1 MRPTT
6 NRRLPLSLL
15 LIACLFAAAC
25 GSHLSEAEVL
35 RAGGVTERTP
45 GSTGGPA
52 DGGADV
58 GAADPGGAGAPVV
71 TVPGAVAPGGTAAG
85 GGVAPSTGGAGAA
98 ATPDAVSTPGETGP
112 IVIGSVGDYSGP
124 AGGAQKGIPV
134 GVQVWAASVNA
145 KGGLFGRPV
154 QVIVVDDGGDPARY
168 ASAVR
173 DLVENR
179 HAVAFVGNG
188 ASLAMKGGRSYL
200 ESNGIPVIGS
210 DCSVDDWFASAAYFP
225 QCPTFADAV
234 PAIMKAGARVTGK
247 KRFGFVACTEA
258 SACTGQKPRLI
269 NGAKGAGVEIV
280 YQADIS
286 LTQVDFTAECRNAQA
301 ARVEML
307 YVAAGPD
314 ALLRMA
320 RSCSRQG
327 FRPTYVQ
334 ASISV
339 DGTSKDI
346 DGIDQL
352 VVSLP
357 IFPFQGGT
365 GPGVDA
371 FAAAYKAYA
380 PNVVIGPADSFGW
393 AAAKLFELI
402 ATNAARA
409 TKSVTSKTLTA
420 AGRKLSGE
428 TLGGLTVPLTF
439 TSGKAT
445 PANCYFAVVA
455 TGRKWSTPLGS
466 GAICD

>member
-1 MRPTT
+1 MRPTS

-25 GSHLSEAEVL
+25 GSHLSEEEVL

-45 GSTGGPA
+45 GGTDGSAEGGT
-52 DGGADV
+52 DLGV
-58 GAADPGGAGAPVV
+58 ADPGAAGAPVT
-71 TVPGAVAPGGTAAG
+71 TVPGAATPDGTTPA
-85 GGVAPSTGGAGAA
+85 GGVAPSAGGSSSA

-200 ESNGIPVIGS
+200 ESKGIPVIGT
-210 DCSVDDWFASAAYFP
+210 DCSVDDWYTSPVYFP
-225 QCPTFADAV
+225 QCPTFADEV

-247 KRFGFVACTEA
+247 RRFGFVVCTEA

-269 NGAKGAGVEIV
+269 NGAKGAGVDIV
-280 YQADIS
+280 YSADIS

-357 IFPFQGGT
+357 VFPFQGGS
-365 GPGVDA
+365 GAAYDEYV
-371 FAAAYKAYA
+371 AAYKAYA
-380 PNVVIGPADSFGW
+380 PNVVLGPADAFGW
-393 AAAKLFELI
+393 ASGKLFQIIATSAAKADRSI
-402 ATNAARA
+402 
-409 TKSVTSKTLTA
+409 SSKTLAA
-420 AGRKLSGE
+420 AGRKVSGE
-428 TLGGLTVPLTF
+428 TVGGLTVPLTF

-445 PANCYFAVVA
+445 PGNCYFAVVA
-455 TGRKWSTPLGS
+455 TNKKWSTPLGS
-466 GAICD
+466 AAICS